1 MTTATGVPST
11 ETREHGLKTFQRHTS
26 RFWQCCPLSPSS
38 ESDEL
43 EDTIFVSLTSF
54 ILDTDMEVVST
65 GVSDSEEVDKGPYC
79 KIPKYPF
86 KVGLHCGDAGRL
98 SIIACM

>member
-1 MTTATGVPST
+1 M
-11 ETREHGLKTFQRHTS
+11 LN
-26 RFWQCCPLSPSS
+26 
-38 ESDEL
+38 
-43 EDTIFVSLTSF
+43 
-54 ILDTDMEVVST
+54 TDMEVVSA